1 MKNEMEL
8 SGLYVEPGVTKAAK
22 KLVELENDW
31 TAANAEKEVTWQRLR
46 GQAYNPR
53 MVDRFNA
60 KSDLCSMLA
69 HKIIQHKRHYQI

>member
-8 SGLYVEPGVTKAAK
+8 SALYVEPGVTEAVK
-22 KLVELENDW
+22 KLVELESNW
-31 TAANAEKEVTWQRLR
+31 TAANVVKEATWQRLR
-46 GQAYNPR
+46 GQAYNSR